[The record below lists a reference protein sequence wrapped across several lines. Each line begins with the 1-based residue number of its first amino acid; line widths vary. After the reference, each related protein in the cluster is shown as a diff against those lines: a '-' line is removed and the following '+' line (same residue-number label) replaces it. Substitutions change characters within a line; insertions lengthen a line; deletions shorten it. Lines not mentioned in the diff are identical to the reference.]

1 MKPAAGLWM
10 NQARRYLLRGSPTWI
25 LASLLTACG
34 GGGGGG
40 DPTGVETQAPPEL
53 PAPISPG
60 GGETQPPPPGQTTL
74 KGGTVIGLYT
84 WDADRNSTQNG
95 PQPVTIKMFILDNGR
110 FYAISLTDKQLVKN
124 FYFGNGVETRTK
136 PGIYSFNSNAILKL
150 PMPDTGA
157 VPPVETA
164 ALSSFVAV
172 QNQIYD
178 GVMDGMERLFRVAYE
193 QEFNSVVP
201 SLANVVLPPTH
212 RYSGNVVVGDI
223 GGQGDIK
230 GLGIVVEN
238 KSVGMN
244 LIIQNGCDGQ
254 SGSLQPRA
262 KGNFYD
268 VSFSLKY
275 GVKCGSNDVFTG
287 HAIVEKN
294 DKGDPAI
301 TIMAVN
307 HESTKVLN
315 YSGFMTAAP

>member
-10 NQARRYLLRGSPTWI
+10 NEVRCYFLRGSATWI

-34 GGGGGG
+34 GGGGDGSA
-40 DPTGVETQAPPEL
+40 GVNTQAPPES
-53 PAPISPG
+53 PAPTTPDG
-60 GGETQPPPPGQTTL
+60 GGTQPPPPTQSTS
-74 KGGTVIGLYT
+74 KGETVTGFYT

-95 PQPVTIKMFILDNGR
+95 AQPVTIKMFILDNGR
-110 FYAISLTDKQLVKN
+110 FYAISLTDKQLVRN
-124 FYFGNGVETRTK
+124 FYFGNGVEAQTK
-136 PGIYSFNSNAILKL
+136 PGIYSFKSNAILKL

-164 ALSSFVAV
+164 TLSSFVAI

-178 GVMDGMERLFRVAYE
+178 GVMDGMEPLFRVAYE

-201 SLANVVLPPTH
+201 SLANVVLPPAH

-254 SGSLQPRA
+254 SGSLRPRA

-268 VSFSLKY
+268 VSFSLNY

-307 HESTKVLN
+307 DESTKVLN
-315 YSGFMTAAP
+315 YSGFMTLVP